1 MWARIREMPTIIHA
15 DLDAFYASVEQLDDP
30 RLRGKPVVVGG
41 SADGRGVVA
50 AASYEARAFG
60 VRSAMP
66 MARALRLCL
75 HAVRVSPR
83 FARYGECS
91 ASVFRLFRALTP
103 LVEPLSLDEAFLDV
117 TGWVEDGA
125 SPRQIAADLKDE
137 VRAQTGLT
145 LSCGVATSKSVAKI
159 ASDLEKPDGL
169 VVVAQGAE
177 RTFLAPMPVRAL
189 WGVGPKTDEGLA
201 QAGIRTIGD
210 LASCADGQALRLLGT
225 HGVGIRDM
233 ARGIDQRPVV
243 PERERKSVGA
253 ETTFAHDLVDG
264 PELRAILRQSA
275 ETVAR
280 RLEHAGAR
288 ASTVAIKVRYA
299 DFTTVTRQTTLAAPS
314 SSANTIAT
322 ASTELLDQLA
332 LDGAQLRLFGIQ
344 CSKLVDTAGSQG
356 VLWEGDLRD

>member
-1 MWARIREMPTIIHA
+1 MPTIIHA
-15 DLDAFYASVEQLDDP
+15 DLDAFYASVEQLDDA
-30 RLRGKPVVVGG
+30 RLRGRPVVVGG

-66 MARALRLCL
+66 MARALRLCPD
-75 HAVRVSPR
+75 AVRVSPR

-125 SPRQIAADLKDE
+125 SPRKLAADLKAE
-137 VRAQTGLT
+137 VRTETGLT
-145 LSCGVATSKSVAKI
+145 LSCGVATSKSVSKI

-169 VVVAQGAE
+169 VVVAPGTE

-189 WGVGPKTDEGLA
+189 WGVGPKTDKGLA

-210 LASCADGQALRLLGT
+210 LANCADGQALRLLGT
-225 HGVGIRDM
+225 HGLGVRDM
-233 ARGIDQRPVV
+233 ARGIDARPVV
-243 PERERKSVGA
+243 VERERKSIGA
-253 ETTFAHDLVDG
+253 ETTFAHDLPDG
-264 PELRAILRQSA
+264 SELRAILQQTA

-280 RLEHAGAR
+280 RLEHAMAR
-288 ASTVAIKVRYA
+288 ASTVAIKVRYSN
-299 DFTTVTRQTTLAAPS
+299 FTTVTRQTTLAAP
-314 SSANTIAT
+314 ARDADTIAD
-322 ASTELLDQLA
+322 ASIGLLDELN
-332 LDGAQLRLFGIQ
+332 LDAAHVRLFGIQ
-344 CSKLVDTAGSQG
+344 CSKLVNEVGSQG
-356 VLWEGDLRD
+356 VLWEGDLHD